1 MCSLK
6 LPFPLP
12 LPRREDGSLLPA
24 LLALLLAAL
33 LVVQFMIVT
42 PVELPEP
49 ALGAGRNTVA
59 QSIVAGN
66 AIAPKLIVENDV
78 FSPVRSAGGSS
89 DGASAG
95 PLGGA
100 VVAGSVSVG
109 GRAYAMVI
117 VPGGR
122 ISRLA
127 PGGSI
132 NGWRLL
138 DLTAGGARFGRGS
151 ERLDVAYGGQAT
163 QTASADEETE

>member
-1 MCSLK
+1 M
-6 LPFPLP
+6 P

-59 QSIVAGN
+59 QALVAGN

-78 FSPVRSAGGSS
+78 FSPLRSAGGSP

-138 DLTAGGARFGRGS
+138 GLTTGGARFGRGS